1 MTNKRLKNWGH
12 WIVLVTMFGV
22 VGMVFQQIATSL
34 TEQGV
39 ASGDALFN
47 AALFPRYVA
56 LVMAGLGVIIA
67 LQMLIAGVPEDEEE
81 EEEETQGEMLAVP
94 EPKRRLRIQ
103 EIIIFALVL
112 LYLLALEPLG
122 FHLTSVLVIG
132 AMFYVLDAR
141 PWCWAFLASTAL
153 TLISS
158 FIFEG
163 LLKIVLPLGYFS
175 FSIPY
180 HLLGL

>member
-12 WIVLVTMFGV
+12 WIVLVIMFGI

-56 LVMAGLGVIIA
+56 LVMAGLGMIIA
-67 LQMLIAGVPEDEEE
+67 VQMLIAGVPEDEEE
-81 EEEETQGEMLAVP
+81 EKTQGEMLEVP

-103 EIIIFALVL
+103 EIIIFGLVL

-141 PWCWAFLASTAL
+141 PWYWAFLASTAL

>member
-1 MTNKRLKNWGH
+1 MTDKRLKIWGH
-12 WIVLVTMFGV
+12 WIVLLTMFGI
-22 VGMVFQQIATSL
+22 VGLVFQQIATSL

-67 LQMLIAGVPEDEEE
+67 LQMLIAGVPEDEEVA
-81 EEEETQGEMLAVP
+81 QDEMLDVP
-94 EPKRRLRIQ
+94 EPKRRLRFQ

-141 PWCWAFLASTAL
+141 PWYRAFLASVAL